1 LLLLPWPLR
10 VRESDFQAIQGSVQG
25 FAAEPFGFFQFAPAE
40 GLDLDLVDRILVAAE
55 EEVDHVDVV
64 ALPES
69 AVRESDIEALEA
81 LLDRHRVAYLVT
93 GVRQGLQEAGP
104 LPGNWVHIGVS
115 ARLEKGGP
123 APRLTGQPWFHV
135 RQDKHHRWSLD
146 ESQINQYHLGG
157 ALHPHVRWW
166 ESTDVPRRA
175 VSFIEVHELT
185 IAVLV
190 CEDLAQGDTVSKVIR
205 SVGPTLLL
213 TPLLDGPQLVSRWSA
228 RYASVFGDDPG
239 SAVLTLSSYGMV
251 QRCRPHG
258 MEPSSVV
265 ALWKAPGR
273 GAREIRL
280 EPGAQGVLLTACSDL
295 ASRHTADGRS
305 PVDNATDYFDVA
317 VYQVRASKVGSPAP
331 ASHPGTLAPP
341 ALDTEELT
349 IFTGWVEAVAE
360 ALVHAADL
368 LPALLA
374 EARSGAQWR
383 ATVGLDQTTS
393 PVERAIDCVAEMIR
407 VATPQGGAPSVDAVL
422 MAAQEDTE
430 EEEQLAGYRGEYCD
444 QRLSYGLPDM
454 GKRPLGIGNKSRPD
468 NLGKEP
474 GRRHCRAI
482 LATVGE

>member
-1 LLLLPWPLR
+1 LLILPWPLR
-10 VRESDFQAIQGSVQG
+10 VRESDFRAVEGSVQRV
-25 FAAEPFGFFQFAPAE
+25 ASEPFGFFEFAPTE

-55 EEVDHVDVV
+55 QEVDNVDVV

-69 AVRESDIEALEA
+69 AVHENDIEALEN
-81 LLDRHRVAYLVT
+81 LLDRHRVAYLVA
-93 GVRQGLQEAGP
+93 GVRQDHQGAGP

-123 APRLTGQPWFHV
+123 APTLSGQPWFHV

-146 ESQINQYHLGG
+146 EAQINQYHLGG

-166 ESTDVPRRA
+166 EATDVPRRA

-190 CEDLAQGDTVSKVIR
+190 CEDLAQSDAVSEVIR

-251 QRCRPHG
+251 QRCRPQG
-258 MEPSSVV
+258 MEASSVV

-280 EPGAQGVLLTACSDL
+280 EAGAQGVLLTACSDV
-295 ASRHTADGRS
+295 ASRRSTDGRS

-317 VYQVRASKVGSPAP
+317 VYQVRASGVGSSLPD
-331 ASHPGTLAPP
+331 SRSV
-341 ALDTEELT
+341 ALGLPVLHTEELT
-349 IFTGWVEAVAE
+349 ILTGWVEAVAE
-360 ALVHAADL
+360 ALAHAPDL

-374 EARSGAQWR
+374 EARSGAEWR
-383 ATVGLDQTTS
+383 ASVGIGKGASTVD
-393 PVERAIDCVAEMIR
+393 RAIDCIAEVIR
-407 VATPQGGAPSVDAVL
+407 VATPQGRPPSVDAVL
-422 MAAQEDTE
+422 MAAQEDRE
-430 EEEQLAGYRGEYCD
+430 EEEQLSGV
-444 QRLSYGLPDM
+444 
-454 GKRPLGIGNKSRPD
+454 SRRV
-468 NLGKEP
+468 LRSTLEL
-474 GRRHCRAI
+474 RIARHQK
-482 LATVGE
+482 ATAS